1 MLDVTLPAAGRS
13 SSPVVPRFSRTRTG
27 TGRVR
32 VVVGDTQPLYRD
44 AMALAVKFRPD
55 LELVGQTRGGT
66 DTVAAIREL
75 SPDVAVIDFSLAGS
89 HGREVL
95 DAVVAGALPTR
106 VLFLS
111 ARLDPALA
119 YEAIESGA
127 AGCLSKNAEAQHI
140 CDAIAAVARGETV
153 LAPQAQTYLADEIR
167 TRRRGVRPLLTDREQ
182 QVLELVAEG
191 RSARAIAAHLH
202 LGVGTVKSH
211 LLHIYDKL
219 GVSERAAAVAEAM
232 RRGLLR

>member
-1 MLDVTLPAAGRS
+1 MLDATLPAPAAAARS
-13 SSPVVPRFSRTRTG
+13 TRPAT
-27 TGRVR
+27 RRIR
-32 VVVGDTQPLYRD
+32 VVVADTQPLYRD
-44 AMALAVKFRPD
+44 AMAQAVKFRPD
-55 LELVGQTRGGT
+55 LELVGQTRDGA
-66 DTVAAIREL
+66 DTMAAICEL
-75 SPDVAVIDFSLAGS
+75 MPDVAVMDFSLAA
-89 HGREVL
+89 HEGRAVL
-95 DAVVAGALPTR
+95 DTVFADGLPTR

-111 ARLDPALA
+111 ARLDPTLA

-127 AGCLSKNAEAQHI
+127 AGCLSKDAEAQLI

-153 LAPQAQTYLADEIR
+153 LAPRAQTYLADEIR
-167 TRRRGVRPLLTDREQ
+167 TRRRGEHLLLSEREQ
-182 QVLELVAEG
+182 QVLGLVAEG
-191 RSARAIAAHLH
+191 RSAREIAAQLH